1 MATTTYWVTMNF
13 MTTGSVHTTL
23 HLQAQIYIFIPSPH
37 LLPNLGK
44 IWYTISA
51 HNSVDHL

>member
-13 MTTGSVHTTL
+13 MTSGSVHTL

-37 LLPNLGK
+37 LPPNLGE
-44 IWYTISA
+44 IWYKGSA
-51 HNSVDHL
+51 HNSVIHL